1 MKAVGGRLGL
11 PAALV
16 PLRHRPFA
24 VLWSAGLVSNSGS
37 WMETVAVG
45 ALLKSTTGR
54 DALVAAAAV
63 AAFLPIGVLS
73 PVGGALADRVDRR
86 RFLITLNCFEAVVA
100 ASLAVLALQ
109 GRATPGLVIALV
121 AVEGCSAAL
130 RLPFLQS
137 LLPDLVPEEEL
148 LGAVALGS
156 AQYNIGRVIGPA
168 LAAVVILYGSFQAA
182 FAINALSFLVA
193 VAATVTIR
201 LPPPPAEADRTGVLA
216 RIVAGAR
223 AARSEP
229 GCRAAL
235 GLVAVTA
242 LLVSP
247 FIALVAGR
255 AGALVG
261 EGERAVARATGVL
274 TTAQGVGAVAG
285 ALLVPS
291 LALRFG
297 RRRTLL
303 VSLVATPVLVTAYAW
318 TSTLWLAA
326 LAMVL
331 LGAAYI
337 GVLAGL
343 QAVVQLRAP
352 AAFRGRV
359 ISLFLVGLGTL
370 YPLGALWQGVVG
382 DAVGLRWA
390 TTLGA
395 AALLAVL
402 TGLAILRPAT
412 LLALDPLPVA
422 PVVPAPGS
430 MDR

>member
-1 MKAVGGRLGL
+1 MKAVGGRLRL
-11 PAALV
+11 PAALA

-24 VLWSAGLVSNSGS
+24 VLWSAGLVSNAGS

-45 ALLKSTTGR
+45 VLIKSTTGR

-63 AAFLPIGVLS
+63 AAFLPIGLLS

-86 RFLITLNCFEAVVA
+86 RFLITLNCFEAAVA
-100 ASLAVLALQ
+100 TCLAVLALRGQ
-109 GRATPGLVIALV
+109 ATPGLVIALV
-121 AVEGCSAAL
+121 FVEGCSAAL

-137 LLPDLVPEEEL
+137 LLPDLVPDDEL

-156 AQYNIGRVIGPA
+156 AQYNIGRVLGPA

-182 FAINALSFLVA
+182 FAINALSFFAA
-193 VAATVTIR
+193 VAAIASIR
-201 LPPPPAEADRTGVLA
+201 LPSPPEPDRTGVLA
-216 RIVAGAR
+216 RIVAGAQ
-223 AARSEP
+223 AARAEP

-261 EGERAVARATGVL
+261 GGERAVARATGVL
-274 TTAQGVGAVAG
+274 TTAQGIGAVAG

-297 RRRTLL
+297 RRRALL
-303 VSLVATPVLVTAYAW
+303 VWLVATPVLVTAYAW
-318 TSTLWLAA
+318 TPTLWSTAA
-326 LAMVL
+326 AMVL

-352 AAFRGRV
+352 VAFRGRV
-359 ISLFLVGLGTL
+359 ISLFLVALGTL

-402 TGLAILRPAT
+402 AGLAVLRPAA
-412 LLALDPLPVA
+412 LLALDPRPSEA
-422 PVVPAPGS
+422 PSTSLEG
-430 MDR
+430 

>member
-1 MKAVGGRLGL
+1 MNKAVGGRLRL
-11 PAALV
+11 PASLV

-24 VLWSAGLVSNSGS
+24 VLWSAGLISNTGS

-45 ALLKSTTGR
+45 ALIKSTTGR

-63 AAFLPIGVLS
+63 AAFLPIGLLS

-86 RFLITLNCFEAVVA
+86 RFLITLNCFEAAVA
-100 ASLAVLALQ
+100 AALAVLALQ

-156 AQYNIGRVIGPA
+156 AQYNIGRVLGPA

-193 VAATVTIR
+193 VAATATLR
-201 LPPPPAEADRTGVLA
+201 LPPAPAPDRTGVLA
-216 RIVAGAR
+216 RIAAGAR

-303 VSLVATPVLVTAYAW
+303 VWLVGTPILVTAYAW
-318 TSTLWLAA
+318 MPNLWSATA
-326 LAMVL
+326 AMVL
-331 LGAAYI
+331 LGASYI

-352 AAFRGRV
+352 VASRGRV
-359 ISLFLVGLGTL
+359 VSLFLVGLGTL
-370 YPLGALWQGVVG
+370 YPLGALWQGLVG

-402 TGLAILRPAT
+402 AGLAILRPAS
-412 LLALDPLPVA
+412 LLALDPLPA
-422 PVVPAPGS
+422 KEPPTI
-430 MDR
+430 RER

>member
-1 MKAVGGRLGL
+1 MGLSL
-11 PAALV
+11 PAALT

-24 VLWSAGLVSNSGS
+24 VMWTAGMVSNAGS

-45 ALLKSTTGR
+45 ALIKSTTGR
-54 DALVAAAAV
+54 DALVAIAAV
-63 AAFLPIGVLS
+63 AAFLPIGLLS
-73 PVGGALADRVDRR
+73 PVGGALADRVERR
-86 RFLITLNCFEAVVA
+86 RFLITLNCFEAAVA
-100 ASLAVLALQ
+100 TCLAVLALRGQ
-109 GRATPGLVIALV
+109 ASPALVTGLVFI
-121 AVEGCSAAL
+121 EGCSGAL

-137 LLPDLVPEEEL
+137 LLPDLVPPDEL
-148 LGAVALGS
+148 LAAVALGA
-156 AQYNIGRVIGPA
+156 AQYNVGRVLGPA
-168 LAAVVILYGSFQAA
+168 LAAVVIAFGSFEAA
-182 FAINALSFLVA
+182 FAVNAVSFFAA
-193 VAATVTIR
+193 VAAIAAIR
-201 LPPPPAEADRTGVLA
+201 LPPPPERDSTGVLA
-216 RIVAGAR
+216 RIAAGAR
-223 AARSEP
+223 SARSEP

-261 EGERAVARATGVL
+261 EGEKVVARATGVL
-274 TTAQGVGAVAG
+274 TTAQGIGAVIG
-285 ALLVPS
+285 ALLVPT

-303 VSLVATPVLVTAYAW
+303 VWLVCTPVLVTVYAW
-318 TSTLWLAA
+318 MPGLWPTAV
-326 LAMVL
+326 AMML

-343 QAVVQLRAP
+343 QAVVQVRAP

-359 ISLFLVGLGTL
+359 VSLFLVALGTL

-382 DAVGLRWA
+382 DAVGLQWA

-395 AALLAVL
+395 AALLVIVA
-402 TGLAILRPAT
+402 GLALFRPET
-412 LLALDPLPVA
+412 LGALDPA
-422 PVVPAPGS
+422 PIVPIVDNVDPQAAV
-430 MDR
+430 

>member
-1 MKAVGGRLGL
+1 M
-11 PAALV
+11 
-16 PLRHRPFA
+16 
-24 VLWSAGLVSNSGS
+24 VSNAGS

-45 ALLKSTTGR
+45 ALIKATTGR
-54 DALVAAAAV
+54 DALVAVAAV
-63 AAFLPIGVLS
+63 AAFLPIGLLS
-73 PVGGALADRVDRR
+73 PVGGALADRLDRR
-86 RFLITLNCFEAVVA
+86 RFLITLNCFEAAVA
-100 ASLAVLALQ
+100 SVLAVLAL
-109 GRATPGLVIALV
+109 RDMATPALVTGLVFI
-121 AVEGCSAAL
+121 EGCSGAL

-137 LLPDLVPEEEL
+137 LLPDLVPPDEL

-156 AQYNIGRVIGPA
+156 AQYNIGRVVGPA
-168 LAAVVILYGSFQAA
+168 LAAVIIAVGSFQAA
-182 FAINALSFLVA
+182 FALNALSFFAA
-193 VAATVTIR
+193 VAATAAIR
-201 LPPPPAEADRTGVLA
+201 LPPPPARDSTGVLA

-229 GCRAAL
+229 GCRSAL

-261 EGERAVARATGVL
+261 EGERAVARATGLL
-274 TTAQGVGAVAG
+274 TTAQGIGAVAG
-285 ALLVPS
+285 ALLVPT

-303 VSLVATPVLVTAYAW
+303 VWLVCTPALVTVYAW
-318 TSTLWLAA
+318 APSLWSATV
-326 LAMVL
+326 AMTL
-331 LGAAYI
+331 LGASYI

-343 QAVVQLRAP
+343 QAVVQVRAP

-359 ISLFLVGLGTL
+359 VSLFLVGLGTL

-382 DAVGLRWA
+382 DAIGLRWA

-395 AALLAVL
+395 AALISVVA
-402 TGLAILRPAT
+402 GLALLRPGA
-412 LLALDPLPVA
+412 LRALDP
-422 PVVPAPGS
+422 VPATPPAAAVES
-430 MDR
+430 

>member
-1 MKAVGGRLGL
+1 
-11 PAALV
+11 
-16 PLRHRPFA
+16 
-24 VLWSAGLVSNSGS
+24 
-37 WMETVAVG
+37 METVAVG
-45 ALLKSTTGR
+45 ALIKSTTGR

-63 AAFLPIGVLS
+63 AAFLPIGLLS

-86 RFLITLNCFEAVVA
+86 RFLITLNCFEAAVA
-100 ASLAVLALQ
+100 TCLAVLALRGQ
-109 GRATPGLVIALV
+109 ATPPLVIALV
-121 AVEGCSAAL
+121 LVEGCSAAL

-137 LLPDLVPEEEL
+137 LLPDLVPADEL

-156 AQYNIGRVIGPA
+156 AQYNIGRVLGPA

-182 FAINALSFLVA
+182 FAINALSFLAA
-193 VAATVTIR
+193 VAATAAIR
-201 LPPPPAEADRTGVLA
+201 LPPPPAPDRTGVLA
-216 RIVAGAR
+216 RIAAGAR
-223 AARSEP
+223 AARAEP
-229 GCRAAL
+229 GCRTAL
-235 GLVAVTA
+235 FLVAVTA

-261 EGERAVARATGVL
+261 GGERAVARATGVL
-274 TTAQGVGAVAG
+274 TTAQGIGAVAG

-303 VSLVATPVLVTAYAW
+303 VWLVCTPVLVTAYAW
-318 TSTLWLAA
+318 MPALWPAA
-326 LAMVL
+326 AVMVL
-331 LGAAYI
+331 LGASYI

-359 ISLFLVGLGTL
+359 VSLFLVGLGTL
-370 YPLGALWQGVVG
+370 YPLGALWQGLAG
-382 DAVGLRWA
+382 DALGLRWA

-395 AALLAVL
+395 AALLAVIA
-402 TGLAILRPAT
+402 GLALLRPQA
-412 LLALDPLPVA
+412 LRSLDP
-422 PVVPAPGS
+422 VPPPPS
-430 MDR
+430 PLMER

>member
-1 MKAVGGRLGL
+1 
-11 PAALV
+11 
-16 PLRHRPFA
+16 
-24 VLWSAGLVSNSGS
+24 
-37 WMETVAVG
+37 METVAVG
-45 ALLKSTTGR
+45 ALIKATTGR

-63 AAFLPIGVLS
+63 AAFLPIGLLS

-86 RFLITLNCFEAVVA
+86 RFLIILNCFEAAVA
-100 ASLAVLALQ
+100 TCLAVLALRGQ
-109 GRATPGLVIALV
+109 ATPRLVIALV
-121 AVEGCSAAL
+121 FVEGCSAAL

-137 LLPDLVPEEEL
+137 LLPDLVPADEL

-156 AQYNIGRVIGPA
+156 AQYNIGRVLGPA
-168 LAAVVILYGSFQAA
+168 VAAVVILYGSFQAA
-182 FAINALSFLVA
+182 FAINALSFFAA
-193 VAATVTIR
+193 VAATAAIR
-201 LPPPPAEADRTGVLA
+201 LPPPPAAHRTGVLA
-216 RIVAGAR
+216 RIAAGAR

-229 GCRAAL
+229 GCRTAL
-235 GLVAVTA
+235 LLVAVTA

-261 EGERAVARATGVL
+261 GGERAVARATGLL

-303 VSLVATPVLVTAYAW
+303 VWLVCTPVLVTAYAW
-318 TSTLWLAA
+318 MPTLGLAA
-326 LAMVL
+326 AAMVL
-331 LGAAYI
+331 LGASYI

-343 QAVVQLRAP
+343 QAVVQVRAP
-352 AAFRGRV
+352 AAYRGRV
-359 ISLFLVGLGTL
+359 VSLFLVGLGTL

-382 DAVGLRWA
+382 DALGLRWA

-395 AALLAVL
+395 AALLAFIG
-402 TGLAILRPAT
+402 GLALLRPQA
-412 LLALDPLPVA
+412 LRALDPVP
-422 PVVPAPGS
+422 PPPAPL
-430 MDR
+430 MER